1 MIISRNSSA
10 HNTAMFG
17 IIKAMDKSVTLMVPV
32 YRTATLAETL
42 VRALPGFR
50 AAAESAGWRFE
61 GCIVVDDGS
70 PNGDEIAE
78 AVSRAKD
85 DGVRLMR
92 LGGNRGKGFAVK
104 TGALAAKGA
113 YVLMSDC
120 DMSAPLEEFTKLAKA
135 AERDPGAAM
144 VCGSRRGLAR
154 GGGRPL
160 SRRILSAVFA
170 ALAHCAGTGPVRD
183 PQCGFK
189 LFRMEAMRPMFEALR
204 TERFAFDVELIRR
217 ARRAG
222 LRVAEVPVRWHGGK
236 RSTLHVIS
244 DGARMLF
251 DLVRIA
257 FMK

>member
-1 MIISRNSSA
+1 
-10 HNTAMFG
+10 
-17 IIKAMDKSVTLMVPV
+17 MDKSVTLMVPV
-32 YRTATLAETL
+32 YRTATLAEEL

-50 AAAESAGWRFE
+50 SAAESAGWRCE

-70 PNGDEIAE
+70 PNAGEIAE
-78 AVSRAKD
+78 AVSRGA
-85 DGVRLMR
+85 GGAVRLIR
-92 LGGNRGKGFAVK
+92 LDRNRGKGFAVK
-104 TGALAAKGA
+104 TGALAATGA

-135 AERDPGAAM
+135 AERDPEAAI

-154 GGGRPL
+154 GGGRCL
-160 SRRILSAVFA
+160 SRRILSPVFA
-170 ALAHCAGTGPVRD
+170 SLARCAGTGPVRD

-189 LFRMEAMRPMFEALR
+189 LFRMDAMRPVFESLR

-222 LRVAEVPVRWHGGK
+222 LRVAEVSVRWHGGK
-236 RSTLHVIS
+236 RSTLHVLR
-244 DGARMLF
+244 DGARMLLN
-251 DLVRIA
+251 LVRIA